1 MIHRFRME
9 AVEHMMSKATQMSQ
23 NAPKGQYPA
32 TSATAFQGM
41 TSNATKRSETARD
54 TMKML
59 VILARRWRLRT
70 IAAHTRTL
78 PSKVQTIKR
87 VRRPAVTTCAGPSG
101 AAEPPGASTC
111 ASCLCNPSRAR
122 CAVPLR
128 PGGSMSRWVARAHC
142 VRSQLRPC
150 APRKA
155 PSGTPEGA
163 PGPAADRPQTRGAL
177 TLHCL
182 GSFNGISLARL

>member
-23 NAPKGQYPA
+23 NVPKGQYPA

-70 IAAHTRTL
+70 MAAHTSTF
-78 PSKVQTIKR
+78 PSKVQTIRR

-101 AAEPPGASTC
+101 VAEPAGAST
-111 ASCLCNPSRAR
+111 
-122 CAVPLR
+122 
-128 PGGSMSRWVARAHC
+128 
-142 VRSQLRPC
+142 
-150 APRKA
+150 
-155 PSGTPEGA
+155 
-163 PGPAADRPQTRGAL
+163 
-177 TLHCL
+177 
-182 GSFNGISLARL
+182 